1 MEIISSKP
9 SISTAQAE
17 MDHAEVHYFN
27 RCAQFFSR
35 SEEFDIDF

>member
-1 MEIISSKP
+1 MEIISSNP
-9 SISTAQAE
+9 SISATQAE

-27 RCAQFFSR
+27 RCAQFYSH